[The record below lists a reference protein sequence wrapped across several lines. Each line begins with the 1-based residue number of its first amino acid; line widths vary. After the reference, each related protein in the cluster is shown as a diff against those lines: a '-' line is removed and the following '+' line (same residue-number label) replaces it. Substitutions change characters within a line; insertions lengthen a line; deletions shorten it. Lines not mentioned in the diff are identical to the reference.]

1 MLFAILAGVAALM
14 LLPGL
19 LLGPSLDAAV
29 FTHAAG
35 ELGNGAALY
44 ADVWDHKPP
53 GVYLLLAGPQL
64 ALFFV
69 NAWWVSWV
77 LSVLA
82 TAGAGT
88 ALAIACRRM
97 GASPEAT
104 LVASIAGVVAMSQYL
119 LALGGGLTEPFATLP
134 VAVALVMVLKPG
146 AAWSP
151 RQLAVIGLLLSV
163 AVLTSLQLIP
173 GALGVT
179 GILLARLPR
188 SGRLPA
194 GAWIVGAGLVPVVAI
209 VAWLVA
215 TGAFGAAVDALV
227 GYSAAYRALRGDAD
241 QAGSTAVVTWTLL
254 SLLFL
259 IVPAL
264 LGAMTLARRQPL
276 DRVVLIACG
285 GWIGLSILLFVF
297 QGRFYAH
304 YAVPLAVPLALLASA
319 GVDRLDE
326 MLLNTSQQS
335 RQAMILAPFA
345 FAILV
350 SLWGGVAAG
359 RMEWLPIARD
369 HDRSTAVAEVVRE
382 LTDDGGR
389 IWVWGNEPTLYLD
402 ADRRQA
408 TRYPYLYPI
417 VTQGYATPEMIDAT
431 IAALETDPPALVID
445 AGSDTPGSAGFHHLI
460 IPRALATDGRD
471 LDILDPLREYIDAN
485 YEYVDVVEGWVI
497 YERVAP

>member
-29 FTHAAG
+29 FTHVAA
-35 ELGNGAALY
+35 ELSKAAALY

-64 ALFFV
+64 ALFFA

-88 ALAIACRRM
+88 ALAVACRRI
-97 GASPEAT
+97 GASAEAT

-134 VAVALVMVLKPG
+134 VAVALFMVLKPG
-146 AAWSP
+146 AEWSA
-151 RQLAVIGLLLSV
+151 RQLAVIGLLLSA

-173 GALGVT
+173 GALAVT

-194 GAWIVGAGLVPVVAI
+194 MAWVAGAGLVPGIAI

-227 GYSAAYRALRGDAD
+227 GYSAAYRALRADAD
-241 QAGSTAVVTWTLL
+241 QGSSSAVVTWTLL

-264 LGAMTLARRQPL
+264 LGAMKLARGAPL
-276 DRVVLIACG
+276 DRLVLIACG
-285 GWIGLSILLFVF
+285 GWIGVSLVLFVV

-319 GVDRLDE
+319 GIDRLDE
-326 MLLNTSQQS
+326 MLLNTSRQS

-369 HDRSTAVAEVVRE
+369 HDKSIAVAEVVRE
-382 LTDDGGR
+382 LTEDGDR

-402 ADRRQA
+402 ADRRHA

-417 VTQGYATPEMIDAT
+417 VTQGYATAETIDVT
-431 IAALETDPPALVID
+431 IAALETSRPALVID

-471 LDILDPLREYIDAN
+471 LDILDPLRAYIDAN